1 MILARDSYMKTIK
14 QLTRVTAVVIATA
27 LTACAD
33 TQQMDQMEVAPE
45 PSYLRLQ
52 ALAVKQSGSIYQ
64 SSSALGL
71 YEDIKANRVGD
82 ILTVILVEQ
91 TSGQNSADNSI
102 NQSTEMNVQTPTFG
116 GRSRP
121 GMQID
126 LGSENTFSGQRGSS
140 QSNSLSGSIAVTV
153 HEVLPNG
160 NLVIEGEKWIRINQA
175 NEFVRLKGV
184 VRQIDIDTNNVLLST
199 QVADARISYGGTGA
213 NGNSPGWA
221 AKVLFSS
228 IWPF

>member
-1 MILARDSYMKTIK
+1 MTTRIFIQRVIPVLLASAM
-14 QLTRVTAVVIATA
+14 LTG
-27 LTACAD
+27 CAGMRGD
-33 TQQMDQMEVAPE
+33 NPEAIELE
-45 PSYLRLQ
+45 PSYLRLHPET
-52 ALAVKQSGSIYQ
+52 VKESGSIFQ
-64 SSSALGL
+64 ASSSRGL
-71 YEDIKANRVGD
+71 YEDIKATRVGD
-82 ILTVILVEQ
+82 ILTVFLVEQ

-102 NQSTEMNVQTPTFG
+102 NQSTGMNVQTPTFG
-116 GRSRP
+116 GRNRP

-160 NLVIEGEKWIRINQA
+160 NLVIEGEKWIRINKA

-184 VRQIDIDTNNVLLST
+184 VRQKDIETNNTLLST

-213 NGNSPGWA
+213 DGNSPGWA

>member
-1 MILARDSYMKTIK
+1 MAQD
-14 QLTRVTAVVIATA
+14 
-27 LTACAD
+27 
-33 TQQMDQMEVAPE
+33 EVDPE
-45 PSYLRLQ
+45 LSYLGVH
-52 ALAVKQSGSIYQ
+52 ALAVSQSGSIYQ
-64 SSSALGL
+64 ASTAQGL
-71 YEDIKANRVGD
+71 YEDIKAQRVGD
-82 ILTVILVEQ
+82 ILTVFLVEQ
-91 TSGQNSADNSI
+91 TAGQNSADSNV

-126 LGSENTFSGQRGSS
+126 LGSENTFSGQSGSS
-140 QSNSLSGSIAVTV
+140 QSNSLTGSIAVTV
-153 HEVLPNG
+153 HDVLPNG

-184 VRQIDIDTNNVLLST
+184 VRPKDIDTNNALLST
-199 QVADARISYGGTGA
+199 QVADARISYGGTG
-213 NGNSPGWA
+213 NHGNSPGWA

>member
-1 MILARDSYMKTIK
+1 M
-14 QLTRVTAVVIATA
+14 
-27 LTACAD
+27 
-33 TQQMDQMEVAPE
+33 MELE

-52 ALAVKQSGSIYQ
+52 AMAPAQSGSIFQ
-64 SSSALGL
+64 SSSSLGL
-71 YEDIKANRVGD
+71 FEDIKANRIGD
-82 ILTVILVEQ
+82 ILTVFLVEQ
-91 TSGQNSADNSI
+91 TAGQNSADNSI
-102 NQSTEMNVQTPTFG
+102 NQSTGMNVITPTFG
-116 GRSRP
+116 GRTRP

-140 QSNSLSGSIAVTV
+140 QSNSLSGSITVTV
-153 HEVLPNG
+153 HAVLPNG
-160 NLVIEGEKWIRINQA
+160 NLVIEGEKWVRINKA

-184 VRQIDIDTNNVLLST
+184 VRQKDIGTNNSLLST

-213 NGNSPGWA
+213 DGNSPGWA

>member
-1 MILARDSYMKTIK
+1 MINRRILYQSALVLMTSTLLMSCAS
-14 QLTRVTAVVIATA
+14 TA
-27 LTACAD
+27 
-33 TQQMDQMEVAPE
+33 DQDQDMMELE

-52 ALAVKQSGSIYQ
+52 AMVPMQSGSIFQ
-64 SSSALGL
+64 SGSALGL

-82 ILTVILVEQ
+82 ILTVFLVEQ

-102 NQSTEMNVQTPTFG
+102 NQSTGMNVQTPTFG
-116 GRSRP
+116 GRTRP

-126 LGSENTFSGQRGSS
+126 LGSENSFSGQRGSS
-140 QSNSLSGSIAVTV
+140 QSNSLSGSITVTV

-160 NLVIEGEKWIRINQA
+160 NLVIEGEKWVRINKA

-184 VRQIDIDTNNVLLST
+184 VRQKDIGTNNSLLST

-213 NGNSPGWA
+213 DGNSPGWA

>member
-1 MILARDSYMKTIK
+1 MG
-14 QLTRVTAVVIATA
+14 LTMHRNTHRLRPTLVLLL
-27 LTACAD
+27 LTLFTGCISAQNAD
-33 TQQMDQMEVAPE
+33 PEAIELE
-45 PSYLRLQ
+45 PSYLRLH
-52 ALAVKQSGSIYQ
+52 ALAVKQSGSIFQ
-64 SSSALGL
+64 SGSAQGL
-71 YEDIKANRVGD
+71 FEDIKANRVGD
-82 ILTVILVEQ
+82 ILTVFLVEQ

-116 GRSRP
+116 GSARP
-121 GMQID
+121 NMQID
-126 LGSENTFSGQRGSS
+126 LGSENSFSGQRGSS
-140 QSNSLSGSIAVTV
+140 QRNSLSGSIAVTV
-153 HEVLPNG
+153 HQVLPNG

-184 VRQIDIDTNNVLLST
+184 VRQKDIDTNNTLLST